1 MAISRRGFLIGAGV
15 GAAGLALGLYKLRP
29 KPGLTYPAVP
39 TSSTQPITY
48 GDWTDTYRANWTWD
62 RVVKGTHNRAN
73 CFSACSWNLYVKDNV
88 VWREEQNAIY
98 APSRADV
105 PDFNPRGCQKGAC
118 HSDLHLGEARIL
130 HPMKRVG
137 ERGEGKWKR
146 ITWDEAYDEIADAC
160 IAAAIEGGTETIIHD
175 HGTTNCDYSPDS
187 SAEMR
192 WNIAMGTTLLDSWAG
207 VGDMPNGLV
216 QTFGMYNADGTT
228 DDWFLSD
235 YIVLW
240 VANPS
245 YTRIPD
251 VHFVNEARYRGATVA
266 VISPDLSASSI
277 HADLWVPVKHETD
290 AAFGLA
296 AAQVILEE
304 GLYDDEAVREQ
315 TDLPFL
321 VRTDTGRYLRES
333 DLRAG
338 GKDDLLYVWD
348 EVAGEIADAP
358 GSQGEG
364 SHRLALGDIR
374 PALDGRWDVT
384 LASGAKVAVRP
395 LFQALREHLTA
406 SYTPEKQ
413 EAVTGVKA
421 SVVQRFARGLAKAPA
436 AMIYASWGACKNYHS
451 DLFQRAMALL
461 MAITGNQGRKG
472 GGLRVASWWEMKGS
486 DELGGATTYRPPIA
500 EILKLTAKG
509 LGRGLGPTDWE
520 KVYTDYSNHF
530 PITPLMPFLYHH
542 AGYGDL
548 WNQSEHQDPSMQAPL
563 SQYMQEAL
571 EKGWIPVHPPPGT
584 RPRVFIFSGSNPL
597 RRWPSPQTAKEH
609 LWPKLDLIVSTNFR
623 WSTSTLNA
631 DIVLPVAAYYEK
643 YGLKYAVSAM
653 PYIVV
658 SEPATPPLGE
668 SKFDYEVF
676 GTLARRVSERARER
690 GLTTPV
696 KGPKGRPLDLT
707 KVFDDWSMNGE
718 LDPMNVRPVMDRIF
732 RRSDVVGNVSIDQA
746 LALGAVP
753 VVTEGTYTLVNQAC
767 SSFTPGDTFTPYRWY
782 REDKLRWP
790 TLTGRM
796 QFLIDHPWFLAGGE
810 ALPVHKDSPGMR
822 SGKSLRLT
830 SGHTRWSIHAISR
843 DQKML
848 LHLQRGEPAV
858 WMHPADMA
866 ARGLVDHDRIR
877 VFNGHG
883 AFEARV
889 RPGARMQPG
898 MIQLFHAWEP
908 YQFKNWQGQQAP
920 VVAPWKPLHLA
931 GGYAQLHYR
940 MYYGSPGHNPRGV
953 GVEVEKVV

>member
-1 MAISRRGFLIGAGV
+1 MGISRRTFLVGAGA
-15 GAAGLALGLYKLRP
+15 GATTLALGLSTLRRKEGLSYP
-29 KPGLTYPAVP
+29 KMEV
-39 TSSTQPITY
+39 TSVDPVTY
-48 GDWTDTYRANWTWD
+48 GDWTDTYRSKWTWD

-73 CFSACSWNLYVKDNV
+73 CFSACSWNLFVKDNV
-88 VWREEQNAIY
+88 VWREEQNAVY
-98 APSRADV
+98 GPSREGV

-118 HSDLHLGEARIL
+118 HSDLHLGEARLL
-130 HPMKRVG
+130 HPMKRAG

-146 ITWDEAYDEIADAC
+146 ITWEEAYDEIADAC
-160 IAAAIEGGTETIIHD
+160 IDAALAAGTETIIHD

-187 SAEMR
+187 SSEMR
-192 WNIAMGTTLLDSWAG
+192 WNTAMGTTLLDSWAG

-216 QTFGMYNADGTT
+216 ETFGLYNADGTT

-235 YIVLW
+235 FIVLW

-251 VHFVNEARYRGATVA
+251 IHFVNEARYRGATVV
-266 VISPDLSASSI
+266 VISPDLSASAI
-277 HADLWVPVKHETD
+277 HSDFWVPVKQETD

-296 AAQVILEE
+296 AANVIIEE

-333 DLRAG
+333 DLQAG
-338 GKDDLLYVWD
+338 GRDDLLYIFD
-348 EVAGEIADAP
+348 EIAGKMTAAP
-358 GSQGEG
+358 GCQGEG
-364 SHRLALGDIR
+364 SHKLALGGR
-374 PALDGRWDVT
+374 KPALDGRWDAT
-384 LASGAKVAVRP
+384 LADGSQVPVRP
-395 LFQALREHLTA
+395 LFQVLREHLA
-406 SYTPEKQ
+406 ANYTPQKQ
-413 EAVTGVKA
+413 EATTGVKA
-421 SVVQRFARGLAKAPA
+421 SVVERFARGMAKAPA

-472 GGLRVASWWEMKGS
+472 GGLRVASWWEMKGA
-486 DELGGATTYRPPIA
+486 DELGGGNYRPPLS
-500 EILKLTAKG
+500 EIVKLMAKG
-509 LGRGLGPTDWE
+509 FRGLGPTDWE
-520 KVYTDYSNHF
+520 QVYTDYSRYY

-542 AGYGDL
+542 AGYDEL
-548 WNQSEHQDPSMQAPL
+548 WNQPQHQDPTMPKPL
-563 SQYMQEAL
+563 DQYMQEAV
-571 EKGWIPVHPPPGT
+571 EKDWIPIHPPPGT

-597 RRWPSPQTAKEH
+597 RRWPSPQTAKAN

-623 WSTSTLNA
+623 WSTSTLWS
-631 DIVLPVAAYYEK
+631 DIALPVAAYYEK
-643 YGLKYAVSAM
+643 YGVKYAVSAM

-690 GLTTPV
+690 GLTQPV

-732 RRSDVVGNVSIDQA
+732 RRSDIVGNVSIDQA
-746 LALGAVP
+746 LELGAVP
-753 VVTEGTYTLVNQAC
+753 VVKEGTFTLVNQAC
-767 SSFTPGDTFTPYRWY
+767 SSFEPGDTFTPYRWF

-790 TLTGRM
+790 TLSGRM
-796 QFLIDHPWFLAGGE
+796 QFLIDHPWFLEGGE
-810 ALPVHKDSPGMR
+810 SLPVHKDSPGMR
-822 SGKSLRLT
+822 SGKPLRLT

-848 LHLQRGEPAV
+848 LHLQRGGPSA

-866 ARGLVDHDRIR
+866 SRGLVDHDRIR
-877 VFNGHG
+877 VFNEHG

-889 RPGARMQPG
+889 RPAARMQPG
-898 MIQLFHAWEP
+898 MIQIYHAWEP

-920 VVAPWKPLHLA
+920 VAAPWKPLHLA